1 MLHLR
6 GCTCFFKGPSKFS
19 TFCKVFGLLVFFWS
33 LWHWSRKKK
42 QVPELWLDCFGTFA
56 YLVSKFLT
64 FLLRPVLASVFND
77 ARRVL
82 NIPQDFFEDFVSLP
96 GMFPSNN
103 LSIDGSSLEI
113 ARSCRRN
120 PVVEGTE
127 KKLDPPIVLAE
138 MDEKSWSEHQS
149 VTGSFRG
156 RWHFVPSLLL
166 SHTISHWLQLKIDE
180 AHFHDDDIWLQLPE
194 FILFLLSYFNMSIPL
209 RIKKKTL
216 ALRDGP
222 LEITGGGVTIP
233 PKKFLRGKLV

>member
-1 MLHLR
+1 MA
-6 GCTCFFKGPSKFS
+6 
-19 TFCKVFGLLVFFWS
+19 GLFRYV
-33 LWHWSRKKK
+33 R
-42 QVPELWLDCFGTFA
+42 V
-56 YLVSKFLT
+56 LVSKFLT

-138 MDEKSWSEHQS
+138 MDE
-149 VTGSFRG
+149 
-156 RWHFVPSLLL
+156 
-166 SHTISHWLQLKIDE
+166 
-180 AHFHDDDIWLQLPE
+180 
-194 FILFLLSYFNMSIPL
+194 
-209 RIKKKTL
+209 
-216 ALRDGP
+216 
-222 LEITGGGVTIP
+222 
-233 PKKFLRGKLV
+233 